1 MSDTKIQWHP
11 GFVAAMALELREYRE
26 DLVFEKEYN
35 LNTKPLEVDLLI
47 IKKETP
53 VQITNDIGSFF
64 RGHNIFEYKSPKDHL
79 DIDVFHKTIAYA
91 SLYKSYG
98 NTVNEIKEDD
108 ITISV
113 IREAKPIGLFKYFK
127 EHGYSVSNDNNGI
140 YRIKGPFPFPAQVI
154 VTGEL
159 DRASHTWLKALSVK
173 LDKRDMRDILE
184 KVRQMTEKN
193 DREMADSVLE
203 VSIGANRHIV
213 DELMGDDSMF
223 ETLME
228 IMEPKINEIRKKDR
242 EEYLQVGR
250 LEGKQEGIQEGIR
263 GAIEMLR
270 NLQYQDAEIR
280 SEIIKQY
287 GLTEY
292 EADRY
297 LRV

>member
-11 GFVAAMALELREYRE
+11 GFVAAMDLELREYRK
-26 DLVFEKEYN
+26 DLVFEKEYS
-35 LNTKPLEVDLLI
+35 LNTKPLEIDLLI
-47 IKKETP
+47 IKKKAS
-53 VQITNDIGSFF
+53 VQISNDIGSFF
-64 RGHNIFEYKSPKDHL
+64 RGHNIFEYRSPKDHL

-98 NTVNEIKEDD
+98 KTVNEIKEDN

-113 IREAKPIGLFKYFK
+113 IRETKPIGLFKYFK
-127 EHGYSVSNDNNGI
+127 EHGYSICNDSSGI

-159 DRASHTWLKALSVK
+159 DRTSHTWLKALSVR
-173 LDKRDMRDILE
+173 LDKRDMQDILE

-213 DELMGDDSMF
+213 DELMGDDNMF

-228 IMEPKINEIRKKDR
+228 IMEPKITEIRK
-242 EEYLQVGR
+242 EE
-250 LEGKQEGIQEGIR
+250 KQEGIQEGMQKGIQKGIR

-287 GLTEY
+287 GLTED